1 MYVSTIVFL
10 AGSNQQQR
18 EKEKIPGE
26 GADADSNQFLT
37 SIQLPYAM
45 KIIIEIVV
53 GLDRRYVRK
62 LPTFLYVIYVFV
74 DSYRAHDRRLKQTSE
89 RWNE

>member
-1 MYVSTIVFL
+1 MYVRFHTSFPRRIKH
-10 AGSNQQQR
+10 QQQR

-45 KIIIEIVV
+45 KIIIIEIVV
-53 GLDRRYVRK
+53 GLDRRYARK
-62 LPTFLYVIYVFV
+62 TTFLYVLCVFV

-89 RWNE
+89 

>member
-1 MYVSTIVFL
+1 MYVRFHNSFPRRIKH
-10 AGSNQQQR
+10 QQQR

-45 KIIIEIVV
+45 KIIIIEIGMYANYLPV
-53 GLDRRYVRK
+53 LFFTYSAYLWTPTVRM
-62 LPTFLYVIYVFV
+62 T
-74 DSYRAHDRRLKQTSE
+74 DD
-89 RWNE
+89 

>member
-1 MYVSTIVFL
+1 MYVRFHTSFPRRIKH
-10 AGSNQQQR
+10 QQQR

-45 KIIIEIVV
+45 KIIIIEIVV
-53 GLDRRYVRK
+53 GLDRRYARK
-62 LPTFLYVIYVFV
+62 LLFFTYSAYLWTPTVRMT
-74 DSYRAHDRRLKQTSE
+74 DD
-89 RWNE
+89 